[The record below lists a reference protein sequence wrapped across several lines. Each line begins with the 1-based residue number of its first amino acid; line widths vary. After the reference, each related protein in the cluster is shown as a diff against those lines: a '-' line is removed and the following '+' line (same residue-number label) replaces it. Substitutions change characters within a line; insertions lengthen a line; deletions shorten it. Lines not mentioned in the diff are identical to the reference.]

1 MQPDVLKLT
10 GPEAGTVRLSEVGGW
25 LLLFCID
32 FTILIPARAFLEII
46 FNPWAYASALI
57 SCLAVLS
64 LVTGINVWAR
74 TSSALWLTKLMLAVL
89 FCMGL
94 LALGSEIASRTFD
107 YGDIDVMA
115 QAVIW
120 FFYFKR
126 SKRVRTT
133 FGRSL

>member
-10 GPEAGTVRLSEVGGW
+10 DPEAGTARLSEVGGW

-32 FTILIPARAFLEII
+32 FTILTPARALFEIV
-46 FNPWAYASALI
+46 FEPWAYSSALI
-57 SCLAVLS
+57 LCLGVLS
-64 LVTGINVWAR
+64 LVTGINVWTR
-74 TSSALWLTKLMLAVL
+74 TSRALWLTKLMLAVL
-89 FCMGL
+89 FCVGL
-94 LALGSEIASRTFD
+94 LALGLEIASATFD

-120 FFYFKR
+120 FLYFKK
-126 SKRVRTT
+126 SKRVRAT